1 MPGDEHLK
9 LTREWLRY
17 AREDLEGAEN
27 VVANLSTLAP
37 RHACFFAQQS
47 VEKMLKAVLI
57 SLQVEYPRL
66 HNLDELRDLIPAGW
80 NVKTDYPTLKPLA
93 EWAIESRYFS
103 ELPDATPDD
112 ARNTTHQARAIY
124 ESVRADLMAH
134 GLSL

>member
-47 VEKMLKAVLI
+47 VEKVLKAVLI

-80 NVKTDYPTLKPLA
+80 NVKTDYPTL
-93 EWAIESRYFS
+93 
-103 ELPDATPDD
+103 
-112 ARNTTHQARAIY
+112 
-124 ESVRADLMAH
+124 
-134 GLSL
+134 